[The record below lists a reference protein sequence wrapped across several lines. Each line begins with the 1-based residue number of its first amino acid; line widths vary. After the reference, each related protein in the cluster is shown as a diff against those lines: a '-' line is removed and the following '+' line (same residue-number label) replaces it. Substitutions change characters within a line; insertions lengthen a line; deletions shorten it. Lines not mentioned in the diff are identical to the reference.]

1 MSCKRIQ
8 KLVPLYVEGD
18 LPWRK
23 LERVRQHLT
32 GCLPCRALHE
42 GFRASQR
49 WLHAA
54 PAPEVGGA
62 ELDQLRRVV
71 WRRIAAETPR
81 SALWVR
87 VQRAWAS
94 MRVFAAQPA
103 AAAAAIF
110 VVVLGS
116 VALSRVGGFGAT
128 PRENGALSAT
138 ADDHFLAPA
147 DDGALDETSDEVAPD
162 RILAQASLDEIDGA
176 ETGRETT
183 EETSAADNELRIEIQ
198 TRDPNVRIIWFS
210 PQQEQPAAARN

>member
-18 LPWRK
+18 LPRRK
-23 LERVRQHLT
+23 MERVRGHVAT
-32 GCLPCRALHE
+32 CLPCRAQLE

-54 PAPEVGGA
+54 PTPEVTGA
-62 ELDQLRRVV
+62 DLDQLRRVV
-71 WRRIAAETPR
+71 WRRIAAEPRR

-87 VQRAWAS
+87 VERAWAS
-94 MRVFAAQPA
+94 LRVFAAQPA
-103 AAAAAIF
+103 AAAAAVF

-116 VALSRVGGFGAT
+116 VALSRVGGFGASPGVHGET
-128 PRENGALSAT
+128 SGLV

-147 DDGALDETSDEVAPD
+147 EEAIVDEEDVTPL
-162 RILAQASLDEIDGA
+162 LAQASADEIDGA
-176 ETGRETT
+176 ETGRESD
-183 EETSAADNELRIEIQ
+183 ETSAADNDLRIEIQ